1 MPYYP
6 VLKLSQRQIEYVN
19 KFNNSPKIKFEKIS
33 CVNCSSA
40 NQKILFTNDRY
51 GFNQKTVICKKCG
64 LIFSN
69 PRMTQNSADFFY
81 KSDLYRNVYDESELD
96 EQIISNY
103 EKLEKNPKRPFFD
116 IINSLNLKY
125 QSVCEIG
132 SAGGLNLKLFQLAGK
147 MFWDMNLRNIY
158 VISSKKKA

>member
-6 VLKLSQRQIEYVN
+6 TIDISQRRKKILNEFVN
-19 KFNNSPKIKFEKIS
+19 GPKIKFEKIL
-33 CVNCSSA
+33 CLNCGSA
-40 NQKILFTNDRY
+40 NHKILFTNDRY
-51 GFNQKTVICKKCG
+51 GLNVKMVLCKKCG
-64 LIFSN
+64 FMFLN

-81 KSDLYRNVYDESELD
+81 KSDLYRNVYQEREMM
-96 EQIISNY
+96 ETISSAY
-103 EKLEKNPKRPFFD
+103 EEFEKNPKRPFFD

-147 MFWDMNLRNIY
+147 D
-158 VISSKKKA
+158 VIIKKIKN